1 VQKNGGGGGGWRGR
15 GKLEGGG
22 RWSANCENLIRV
34 GKVTPRGNQERE
46 ELAFNLDLCEC
57 T

>member
-1 VQKNGGGGGGWRGR
+1 VQIVKISSGWE
-15 GKLEGGG
+15 KSHL
-22 RWSANCENLIRV
+22 AAI
-34 GKVTPRGNQERE
+34 KRE